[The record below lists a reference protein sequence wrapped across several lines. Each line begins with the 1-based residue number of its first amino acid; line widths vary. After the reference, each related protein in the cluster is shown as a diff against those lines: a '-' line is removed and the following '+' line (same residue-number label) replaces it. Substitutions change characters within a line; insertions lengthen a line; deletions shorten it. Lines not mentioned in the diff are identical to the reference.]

1 MQQARGWHVFR
12 LLPAHVSPG
21 PQLVGGAPPLAGRTR
36 VGPPVPV
43 IQRGSIMPLASVSLS
58 RLPHGIAVRL
68 AKNDREDA
76 LRVALPTCGLARGP
90 LGTAGDR

>member
-1 MQQARGWHVFR
+1 
-12 LLPAHVSPG
+12 
-21 PQLVGGAPPLAGRTR
+21 
-36 VGPPVPV
+36 
-43 IQRGSIMPLASVSLS
+43 MPLASVSLS